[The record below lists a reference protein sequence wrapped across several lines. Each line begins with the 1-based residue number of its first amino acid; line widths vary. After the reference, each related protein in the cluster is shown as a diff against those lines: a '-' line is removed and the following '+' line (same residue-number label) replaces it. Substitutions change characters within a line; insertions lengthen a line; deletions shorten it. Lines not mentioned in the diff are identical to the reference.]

1 MGNEMFA
8 KFNNMFDVEG
18 LKKDIESSAS
28 NTGDFPEIPHGDYEV
43 KIVARKDKKTGEM
56 IDGIHLGETGEK
68 SKNPGSPMAMVTFE
82 IVSGEYKGQ
91 KIFMNQML
99 TSGFG
104 IHKFNEFMIS
114 LESGI
119 PVVFENFEQ
128 YADLMKQV
136 FNEIDGKGEYQLAY
150 DANPKNAN
158 FSDYTI
164 VQRF

>member
-8 KFNNMFDVEG
+8 KFNAMFDVEG

-28 NTGDFPEIPHGDYEV
+28 NTGDFVDVPHGDYEV
-43 KIVARKDKKTGEM
+43 KVVKIE
-56 IDGIHLGETGEK
+56 LGATGEK
-68 SKNPGSPMAMVTFE
+68 SKNPGAPMAKVWFE
-82 IVSGEYKGQ
+82 VLTGEYKGQ

-104 IHKFNEFMIS
+104 IHKFNEFMTS

-136 FNEIDGKGEYQLAY
+136 FNAIDGKGEYQLAY
-150 DANPKNAN
+150 TANPKNAN
-158 FSDYTI
+158 FSEYNS

>member
-1 MGNEMFA
+1 MFA
-8 KFNNMFDVEG
+8 KFNAMFDVEG

-28 NTGDFPEIPHGDYEV
+28 NTGDFVDVPHGDYEV
-43 KIVARKDKKTGEM
+43 KVVKIE
-56 IDGIHLGETGEK
+56 LGATGEK
-68 SKNPGSPMAMVTFE
+68 SKIPGAPMAKVWFE
-82 IVSGEYKGQ
+82 VLTGEYKGQ

-104 IHKFNEFMIS
+104 IHKFNEFMTS

-136 FNEIDGKGEYQLAY
+136 FNAIDGKGEYQLAY
-150 DANPKNAN
+150 TANPKNAN
-158 FSDYTI
+158 FSEYNI

>member
-8 KFNNMFDVEG
+8 KFNAMFDVEG

-28 NTGDFPEIPHGDYEV
+28 NTGDFVDVPHGDYEV
-43 KIVARKDKKTGEM
+43 KVVKIE
-56 IDGIHLGETGEK
+56 LGATGEK
-68 SKNPGSPMAMVTFE
+68 SKNPGAPMAKVWFE
-82 IVSGEYKGQ
+82 VLTGEYKGQ

-104 IHKFNEFMIS
+104 IHKFNEFMTS

-136 FNEIDGKGEYQLAY
+136 FNAIDGKGEYQLAY
-150 DANPKNAN
+150 TANPKNAN
-158 FSDYTI
+158 FSEYNI